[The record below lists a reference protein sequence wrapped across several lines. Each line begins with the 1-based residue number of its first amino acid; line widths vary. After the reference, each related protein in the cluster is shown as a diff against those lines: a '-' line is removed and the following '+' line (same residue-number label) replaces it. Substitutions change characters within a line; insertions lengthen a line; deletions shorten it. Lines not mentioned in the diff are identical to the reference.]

1 MYIACV
7 YSGYKIIFD
16 GKGGWGFGIH
26 YARNI
31 IIFGDDNS
39 SSSHTN
45 HTGCLLYNFLI
56 LGERD
61 TFGINGSFGTPEKTF
76 GINFSKTNTTF
87 CLRLQYNADNNY
99 LLVNGLEIFKFKPDN
114 KNVNFPT
121 QFSLGSISN
130 GFSGTEYREVSLT
143 GPITILLTNLTY

>member
-7 YSGYKIIFD
+7 YSGYEIIFD

-31 IIFGDDNS
+31 IISGDDNS
-39 SSSHTN
+39 WSSHTN
-45 HTGCLLYNFLI
+45 HTGCLWYNFLI

-61 TFGINGSFGTPEKTF
+61 TFGINGSFGTPEKMF

-87 CLRLQYNADNNY
+87 CLRL
-99 LLVNGLEIFKFKPDN
+99 
-114 KNVNFPT
+114 
-121 QFSLGSISN
+121 
-130 GFSGTEYREVSLT
+130 
-143 GPITILLTNLTY
+143 